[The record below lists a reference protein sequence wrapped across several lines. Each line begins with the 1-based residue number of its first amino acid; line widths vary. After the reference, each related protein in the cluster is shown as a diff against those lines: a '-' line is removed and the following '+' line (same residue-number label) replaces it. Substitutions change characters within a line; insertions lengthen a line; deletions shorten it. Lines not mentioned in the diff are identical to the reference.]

1 MRWDLVI
8 AWLAKSWSLGS
19 ILRGFS
25 ATRFVLEFSL
35 IALRATSR
43 WPLQQL
49 KPAEPSDVLVWLRE
63 LIQDLSYIR
72 LAFNGSAM
80 VSIIRD
86 FKFMYQART
95 AQSMSCLWIRN
106 QISIQFPIR
115 LNCWI

>member
-1 MRWDLVI
+1 MTTIVEGQ
-8 AWLAKSWSLGS
+8 ASLAYLPLFSLRCFSSRS

-25 ATRFVLEFSL
+25 ATRFVLGFSS

-63 LIQDLSYIR
+63 LIQDLSHTR

-80 VSIIRD
+80 VSITRH
-86 FKFMYQART
+86 AR
-95 AQSMSCLWIRN
+95 RN
-106 QISIQFPIR
+106 R
-115 LNCWI
+115 